1 MNSATHEVTVLSETK
16 YALADADVLRTLMR
30 RTGDGRPVSI
40 RGLADAADVH
50 HSTIGDLL
58 TGRQQTVSEP
68 VAQAIAD
75 RVGVDLG
82 VLWIRDG
89 RTARILQRRQ
99 AVSS

>member
-1 MNSATHEVTVLSETK
+1 MSEIK
-16 YALADADVLRTLMR
+16 HRLADPNTLRALMK

-58 TGRQQTVSEP
+58 TGKQQGVSET
-68 VAQAIAD
+68 VAQAVAD
-75 RVGVDLG
+75 RVGVDLQ

-89 RTARILQRRQ
+89 RTARSLHRQ
-99 AVSS
+99 QEVSA